1 MLYWKNTVARQQI
14 ILIPRCRGYKLCIL
28 PVPRILY
35 NRIIV
40 RDYYNRVRFV
50 RSFATHTG
58 SFKISCVSCPTHS
71 FTRFSKHDI
80 VSQVESTLA
89 TAYCYESKRFKRE
102 SDKTWFS
109 NFISNVTESFCT
121 CRRLIKLFKH
131 LIQMRTLLNILI
143 LILLSINEEM

>member
-89 TAYCYESKRFKRE
+89 TACGVESNCIVTKANGSKGKVIKHDFQ
-102 SDKTWFS
+102 
-109 NFISNVTESFCT
+109 ISF
-121 CRRLIKLFKH
+121 
-131 LIQMRTLLNILI
+131 QMSQS
-143 LILLSINEEM
+143 LSVPVGDL